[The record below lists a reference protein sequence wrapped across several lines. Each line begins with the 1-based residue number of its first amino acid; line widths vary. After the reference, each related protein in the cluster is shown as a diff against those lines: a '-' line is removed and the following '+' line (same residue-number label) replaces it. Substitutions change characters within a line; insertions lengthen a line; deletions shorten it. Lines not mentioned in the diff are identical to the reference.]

1 MAFITVGQ
9 ENSTDINIYYE
20 DHGQGQP
27 VVLIHG
33 YPLNG
38 RSWERQLPVLLEAGY
53 RVITY
58 DRRGYGQSSQPTAGY
73 EYDTFATDLKTLLET
88 LDLNEVVL
96 VGFSMGSGEVGRY
109 IGKYGTARISKA
121 VFAAPLEPYMLGE
134 GYGLDKSVFDD
145 ILAAATKDRF
155 AHYVDFTNT
164 FYNSD
169 VFLGTERLSEH
180 AFQHSLDDAFASSA
194 YGTRESIKSWMT
206 VPPGHHQDR
215 RAGPDRPGHRGPD
228 PAHRRHR
235 PALPQSQPRPR
246 LRGDRRRPAR
256 NALDPRR
263 GSQRDPAEI
272 HHRQIADTSG
282 TPGGN
287 AAGDAG
293 SSPQTDAQ
301 HHGRQKPEP
310 DRRVRP
316 DRRARRVRPAD
327 RCSVNSRCR

>member
-38 RSWERQLPVLLEAGY
+38 RSWERQLPVLLDAGY

-206 VPPGHHQDR
+206 DFRQDITKI
-215 RAGPDRPGHRGPD
+215 DV
-228 PAHRRHR
+228 
-235 PALPQSQPRPR
+235 PALIVQGTEDRILPIDVTGRPFHKANP
-246 LRGDRRRPAR
+246 D
-256 NALDPRR
+256 LDYVEIEGAPH
-263 GSQRDPAEI
+263 GMLWTHAE
-272 HHRQIADTSG
+272 
-282 TPGGN
+282 
-287 AAGDAG
+287 
-293 SSPQTDAQ
+293 
-301 HHGRQKPEP
+301 E
-310 DRRVRP
+310 
-316 DRRARRVRPAD
+316 
-327 RCSVNSRCR
+327 VNEILLKFITGK